1 MANHEQLFWMQAIDN
16 PPAWFAGTM
25 TKAELQQMKQNWLRY
40 HARKTEGILSICP
53 CCYNMPLRIT
63 HGNGYL
69 YKEYGVHNGATCILK
84 GWELHDKDLE
94 TPVSHSSRQIVL
106 QALPKKLIV
115 EMDRPLNKEYPG
127 LPTNHFPLSPV
138 TVYWLLD
145 TEGDI
150 QIARKGFPVV
160 PNFSTTV
167 DGATGKTLETSIP
180 DLGSFQ
186 LPSTFTRREIFYAPF
201 FMPAPIFFNFVVFRT
216 YITQFE

>member
-16 PPAWFAGTM
+16 PPAWFASTM

-94 TPVSHSSRQIVL
+94 SPVSHGSRQIVL
-106 QALPKKLIV
+106 QALPKTYCGDGSTVEQGIPWLASQSLSIV
-115 EMDRPLNKEYPG
+115 TSDSILASRYRGRDSNCSQR
-127 LPTNHFPLSPV
+127 FPCSP
-138 TVYWLLD
+138 
-145 TEGDI
+145 
-150 QIARKGFPVV
+150 
-160 PNFSTTV
+160 
-167 DGATGKTLETSIP
+167 
-180 DLGSFQ
+180 
-186 LPSTFTRREIFYAPF
+186 
-201 FMPAPIFFNFVVFRT
+201 
-216 YITQFE
+216 